1 MCLLHLHV
9 RIQLFLLFLVLTFN
23 LFNSFTEGTDPRV
36 RWFIFWKTII
46 FQGSRGRP
54 TFYGVGEGSNFFPGW
69 GGGGGGRRPNANFCR
84 NLSKLW
90 FSPDPLSPLCI
101 RACSA
106 FTCSSDPVTDLHLL
120 VVCKLGETGWSFLL
134 YIQEGSGS
142 VVECLT
148 RDREAAGSS
157 LTGFT
162 VMCPWARHI
171 DASLVLVQPR
181 KTCPY
186 ITEKLLMG
194 RKESNPT

>member
-1 MCLLHLHV
+1 MQYYVSSAYACADPGIFTKGGGGVEGPGPPDSKKLGQRFL
-9 RIQLFLLFLVLTFN
+9 LFLLFSVLTFN
-23 LFNSFTEGTDPRV
+23 LFNNFTEGTDPRG

-69 GGGGGGRRPNANFCR
+69 GGGGRPNANFCR

-120 VVCKLGETGWSFLL
+120 VVCKLGGTGWSFLL
-134 YIQEGSGS
+134 YIRERGGQWLSGRVLDS
-142 VVECLT
+142 RPRGRGFEPHRRHCDV
-148 RDREAAGSS
+148 S
-157 LTGFT
+157 L
-162 VMCPWARHI
+162 
-171 DASLVLVQPR
+171 S
-181 KTCPY
+181 KTHW
-186 ITEKLLMG
+186 
-194 RKESNPT
+194 S